1 MYDFYRVAAAVP
13 DIRVADVLYNKEK
26 MLEYMHEAEEAD
38 VNILAFP
45 ELCLTG
51 YTCGDLFLQQKLLED
66 SMSAL
71 SDILSASADVDM
83 IIVLGMPLY
92 AGYQLFN
99 AGIVVY
105 QGMIRG
111 VQVKTFLPNYNEFY
125 EKRWFSAAE
134 DLELTALQFSDIFGG
149 ADEQYGDY
157 SFPIGN
163 DIIFDAG
170 NSLVFGV
177 EICEDIW
184 SPVPPST
191 WLAVAG
197 AGLIL
202 NLSASNDTIG
212 KRDYRRRLVQGKS
225 TELICEYLYV
235 SAGSGE
241 SSTDL
246 IYSGH
251 SIIAEN
257 GRILKENENIAD
269 NDYLLVTDIDLGKI
283 KSDRMKGKT
292 FKDAYRIYG
301 KMKPIRTVKL
311 DAVHLGSDG
320 TLYPVSAH
328 PFIPASRDKRLE
340 RCKSIFDMQVGGLAK
355 RLSITGSKMVIGVS
369 GGMDSTLAL
378 LVGAQALRRLK
389 KPMTDLVGITMPAFG
404 TTSRTYNNALKLME
418 TLGISVRT
426 IPIKEACIT
435 HYRDIGHDMEKKD
448 ITYENV
454 QARERTQVL
463 MDYANQ
469 IGGIVIG
476 TGDLSELALGWC
488 TYNADQMS
496 MYGVNMSIPKTL
508 VRWLIDSVIEF
519 DLFSESSVVL
529 KDIIETPIS
538 PELLPPDESGNI
550 SQKTED
556 QVGPY
561 ELHDFFLYYMM
572 RFGYTPRKIYHLAK
586 CAFSGAYTAKTVLKW
601 MRLFYR
607 RFFSQQFKRSCM
619 PDGVKVG
626 SVCLSPRGDWR
637 MPSDASAA
645 LWLREL
651 DGIDETE
658 LEDAE

>member
-13 DIRVADVLYNKEK
+13 DIKVADVEYNKEK
-26 MLEYMHEAEEAD
+26 MVEQMHEAAELG
-38 VNILAFP
+38 VSILAFP

-51 YTCGDLFLQQKLLED
+51 YTCGDLFLQQSLLEAAK
-66 SMSAL
+66 SAL
-71 SDILSASADVDM
+71 SDILAASTEFDM
-83 IIVLGMPLY
+83 VIVFGMPLQV
-92 AGYQLFN
+92 GYQLFN
-99 AGIVVY
+99 VGIVVY
-105 QGMIRG
+105 QGQIKG
-111 VQVKTFLPNYNEFY
+111 IQVKTFLPNYNEFY

-134 DLELTALQFSDIFGG
+134 DLDVAELRFSDIFGRD
-149 ADEQYGDY
+149 DERYGDY

-163 DIIFDAG
+163 DIIFNVN
-170 NSLVFGV
+170 NSLVFGL

-184 SPVPPST
+184 SPIPPST

-197 AGLIL
+197 AELIL

-212 KRDYRRRLVQGKS
+212 KRDYRRRLVQSKS
-225 TELICEYLYV
+225 AELMCEYLYV

-269 NDYLLVTDIDLGKI
+269 NNYLLVSDIDLGKI
-283 KSDRMKGKT
+283 KSDRLKGKT

-301 KMKPIRTVKL
+301 RMKPIRIVMLDTV
-311 DAVHLGSDG
+311 DFMGSDG
-320 TLYPVSAH
+320 TLYTLSAH
-328 PFIPASRDKRLE
+328 PFIPASKDKRLE
-340 RCKSIFDMQVGGLAK
+340 RCRAIFDMQVGGLAK

-378 LVGAQALRRLK
+378 LVGAQALRRLE
-389 KPMTDLVGITMPAFG
+389 KPMTELVGITMPAFG
-404 TTSRTYNNALKLME
+404 TTDRTYNNALKLME
-418 TLGISVRT
+418 TLGISVKT

-435 HYRDIGHDMEKKD
+435 HYRDIGHDMEQKD

-519 DLFSESSVVL
+519 DLFPESSDVL

-538 PELLPPDESGNI
+538 PELLPPDENGNI

-572 RFGYTPRKIYHLAK
+572 RFGYAPNKIYYLAK
-586 CAFSGAYTAKTVLKW
+586 RAFSKVYTGEIILKW
-601 MRLFYR
+601 MRLFYK

-637 MPSDASAA
+637 MPSDASVS
-645 LWLREL
+645 LWMQEL
-651 DGIDETE
+651 DELNLTE
-658 LEDAE
+658 KR

>member
-13 DIRVADVLYNKEK
+13 DMKVADVEYNKEK
-26 MLEYMHEAEEAD
+26 MIEQMYDAAKQG
-38 VNILAFP
+38 VNIIAFP

-51 YTCGDLFLQQKLLED
+51 YTCGDLFLQQSLLEAAKH
-66 SMSAL
+66 AL
-71 SDILSASADVDM
+71 ADILAVCGELDM
-83 IIVLGMPLY
+83 VIAFGMPLQV
-92 AGYQLFN
+92 GDQLFN
-99 AGIVVY
+99 AGFVMY
-105 QGMIRG
+105 RGLIRG
-111 VQVKTFLPNYNEFY
+111 IQIKTFLPNYNEFY

-134 DLELTALQFSDIFGG
+134 DLDVAELRFSDIFGRE
-149 ADEQYGDY
+149 DERWGDY

-163 DIIFDAG
+163 DIIFNIE
-170 NSLVFGV
+170 NSLTLGL

-184 SPVPPST
+184 SPVSPST
-191 WLAVAG
+191 WLAMAG

-212 KRDYRRRLVQGKS
+212 KRDYRRRLVRGKS

-235 SAGSGE
+235 SAGNGE

-251 SIIAEN
+251 SMIVES

-269 NDYLLVTDIDLGKI
+269 SKYLLVTDIDLGRI
-283 KSDRMKGKT
+283 KSDRLKGKT
-292 FKDAYRIYG
+292 FKDAYRLYG
-301 KMKPIRTVKL
+301 GMRPIRTVMV
-311 DAVHLGSDG
+311 DTGNGMGSDG
-320 TLYPVSAH
+320 ALYPLSAH

-340 RCKSIFDMQVGGLAK
+340 RCRAIFDMQVGGLAQ
-355 RLSITGSKMVIGVS
+355 RLSVTGGKMVIGVS

-378 LVGAQALRRLK
+378 LVGAQALRQRN
-389 KPMTDLVGITMPAFG
+389 KPMTELVGITMPAFG
-404 TTSRTYNNALKLME
+404 TTDRTYSNALKLME
-418 TLGISVRT
+418 TLGISVKT
-426 IPIKEACIT
+426 IPIQESCMV
-435 HYRDIGHDMEKKD
+435 HYRDIGHDMEQRD

-469 IGGIVIG
+469 IGGIVVG

-508 VRWLIDSVIEF
+508 VRWLIESVIEF
-519 DLFSESSVVL
+519 DLFPDSSAVL
-529 KDIIETPIS
+529 EDIIDTPIS
-538 PELLPPDESGNI
+538 PELLPPDENGNI
-550 SQKTED
+550 VQKTED

-572 RFGYTPRKIYHLAK
+572 RFGYAPSKIYYLAK
-586 CAFSGAYTAKTVLKW
+586 LAFLKVYTGETILKW
-601 MRLFYR
+601 MRVFYK

-637 MPSDASAA
+637 MPSDASVS
-645 LWLREL
+645 LWMREL
-651 DGIDETE
+651 ER
-658 LEDAE
+658 LEAADHQT

>member
-13 DIRVADVLYNKEK
+13 DIKVADVEYNKEK
-26 MLEYMHEAEEAD
+26 MVEQMHEAAELG
-38 VNILAFP
+38 VSILAFP

-51 YTCGDLFLQQKLLED
+51 YTCGDLFLQQSLLEAAK
-66 SMSAL
+66 SAL
-71 SDILSASADVDM
+71 SDILSASSEGDM
-83 IIVLGMPLY
+83 VIVFGMPLQV
-92 AGYQLFN
+92 GYQLFN
-99 AGIVVY
+99 VGIVVY
-105 QGMIRG
+105 QGQIKG
-111 VQVKTFLPNYNEFY
+111 IQVKTFLPNYNEFY

-134 DLELTALQFSDIFGG
+134 DLDVAELRFSDIFGG
-149 ADEQYGDY
+149 DDERYGNY

-163 DIIFDAG
+163 DIIFNVN
-170 NSLVFGV
+170 NSLVFGL

-184 SPVPPST
+184 SPIPPST

-197 AGLIL
+197 AELIL

-212 KRDYRRRLVQGKS
+212 KRDYRRRLVQSKS
-225 TELICEYLYV
+225 AELMCEYLYV

-269 NDYLLVTDIDLGKI
+269 NNYLLVSDIDLGKI
-283 KSDRMKGKT
+283 KSDRLKGKT

-301 KMKPIRTVKL
+301 RMKPIRMVMLDTV
-311 DAVHLGSDG
+311 DFMGSDG
-320 TLYPVSAH
+320 TLYTLSAH
-328 PFIPASRDKRLE
+328 PFIPASKDKRLE
-340 RCKSIFDMQVGGLAK
+340 RCRAIFDMQVGGLAK

-378 LVGAQALRRLK
+378 LVGAQALRRLE
-389 KPMTDLVGITMPAFG
+389 KPMTELVGITMPAFG
-404 TTSRTYNNALKLME
+404 TTDRTYNNALKLME
-418 TLGISVRT
+418 TLGISVKT

-435 HYRDIGHDMEKKD
+435 HYRDIGHDMEQKD

-519 DLFSESSVVL
+519 DLFPESSDVL

-538 PELLPPDESGNI
+538 PELLPPDEDGNI
-550 SQKTED
+550 IQKTED

-572 RFGYTPRKIYHLAK
+572 RFGYAPNKIYYLAK
-586 CAFSGAYTAKTVLKW
+586 RAFSKVYTGEIILKW
-601 MRLFYR
+601 MRLFYK

-637 MPSDASAA
+637 MPSDASVS
-645 LWLREL
+645 LWMQEL
-651 DGIDETE
+651 DE
-658 LEDAE
+658 LNLAEKR